1 LWKADSTLSNVIL
14 HITMRDRK
22 MRLYVGGLSYQTTD
36 EELTNFF
43 TQVGQVVSARV
54 IIDRETRRSKGFGFV
69 EMSNDQEAQEAIS
82 RLDGTLLGGRTI
94 AVNQARERPEE
105 RGYQNRERR
114 PRYDNRSD
122 SRDRRY

>member
-1 LWKADSTLSNVIL
+1 
-14 HITMRDRK
+14 

-82 RLDGTLLGGRTI
+82 RLDGVQLGGRTI
-94 AVNQARERPEE
+94 TVNQARERPEE